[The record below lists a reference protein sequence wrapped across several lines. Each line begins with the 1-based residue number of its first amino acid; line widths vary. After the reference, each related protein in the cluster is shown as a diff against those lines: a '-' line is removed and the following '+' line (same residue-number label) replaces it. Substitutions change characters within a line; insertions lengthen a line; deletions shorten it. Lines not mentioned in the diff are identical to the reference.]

1 MLRNLKLCH
10 LSRDLNCFRKTLD
23 YQIDLKVYFTIQ
35 LYIRNGYI
43 SLEHKKMSNIS
54 KDANSFIKALVE
66 IQYRKQ
72 VKHFGVIA
80 ILHHILYHSILNHK

>member
-43 SLEHKKMSNIS
+43 SLEHKRMSDIS
-54 KDANSFIKALVE
+54 KDTNSFMKSSRGNTISQTGKTFWRYCYTTSHSVP
-66 IQYRKQ
+66 
-72 VKHFGVIA
+72 
-80 ILHHILYHSILNHK
+80 LYT

>member
-43 SLEHKKMSNIS
+43 SLACLRTQKN
-54 KDANSFIKALVE
+54 
-66 IQYRKQ
+66 
-72 VKHFGVIA
+72 VKYI
-80 ILHHILYHSILNHK
+80 